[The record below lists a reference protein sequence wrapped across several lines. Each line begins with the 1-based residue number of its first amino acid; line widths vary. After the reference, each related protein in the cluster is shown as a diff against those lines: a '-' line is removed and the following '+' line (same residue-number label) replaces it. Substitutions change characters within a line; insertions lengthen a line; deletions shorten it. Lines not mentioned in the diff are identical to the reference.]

1 MDVED
6 VGREIVDSAIQ
17 IHRALGPGLLE
28 SAYQRCLAYELQKRG
43 LQVETEIYLPV
54 LYDGQQIDA
63 SYRIDMLV
71 EDAVIIE
78 NKAVE
83 KLLPIHTA
91 QILTYLKLRQ
101 LWLGFLI
108 NWNVTLIKHGINR
121 VVNGKRGTTKT
132 GRTQR

>member
-1 MDVED
+1 MDVGN